1 MPQTSLCFSKLASYT
16 QVYHLILA
24 SYYQFCFFW
33 LIQLLHFNK
42 SKLLITKIDFEL
54 PSFITL
60 LSLQLGSWKTVQV
73 LGPLVKVWS
82 SQQQRCKLCWQL
94 SRRCPVV
101 LGTISKILRESHS
114 DYVLNRIFQ
123 QITHFLDI
131 FQPICLIFNIF
142 RGESLSW
149 SWSVGHSVGR
159 SVAHTLADFF
169 SI

>member
-1 MPQTSLCFSKLASYT
+1 M
-16 QVYHLILA
+16 
-24 SYYQFCFFW
+24 
-33 LIQLLHFNK
+33 
-42 SKLLITKIDFEL
+42 
-54 PSFITL
+54 
-60 LSLQLGSWKTVQV
+60 
-73 LGPLVKVWS
+73 
-82 SQQQRCKLCWQL
+82 CWQL

-159 SVAHTLADFF
+159 SHFSRFLFYIAPRVPYGPVCSPMGPYGSLWSPMVLYGPFGPLLSPLVPYGTLWLPMVLYGPLWSSMDPLK
-169 SI
+169 